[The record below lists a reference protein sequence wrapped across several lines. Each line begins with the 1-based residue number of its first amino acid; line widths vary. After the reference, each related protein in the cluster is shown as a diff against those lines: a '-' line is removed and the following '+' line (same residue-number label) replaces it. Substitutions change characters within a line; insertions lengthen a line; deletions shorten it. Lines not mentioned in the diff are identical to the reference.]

1 MKLELSAC
9 EAKDVSDKFSSD
21 EESDK
26 ILDSNKGL
34 LSDEAGLL
42 SDSNELSS
50 IILDK
55 GKSEVHLS
63 FRQVSGFNPTAF
75 SDFSFTFMIFL
86 ITEQG
91 KGTPVEAK
99 CTIKE
104 AVELG
109 DLLIKQ
115 AEFICSFAEPTIN
128 LISIE
133 IASCDEVA
141 GLPTDETLLNPKLTD
156 DIIANDPSKIKR

>member
-1 MKLELSAC
+1 
-9 EAKDVSDKFSSD
+9 
-21 EESDK
+21 
-26 ILDSNKGL
+26 
-34 LSDEAGLL
+34 
-42 SDSNELSS
+42 
-50 IILDK
+50 
-55 GKSEVHLS
+55 
-63 FRQVSGFNPTAF
+63 
-75 SDFSFTFMIFL
+75 MIFL

-115 AEFICSFAEPTIN
+115 AEFICSFAETTIN

-156 DIIANDPSKIKR
+156 DIIVNDSSIDKSKQ